1 MLDIIPGSILFFQI
15 IFSLAYFSITFVA
28 IVVEILLLLL
38 CRMIFFF
45 FFVNF
50 LIWSSDSSVR
60 YGLGQ
65 NGIEIEYKNNQ
76 FDRR

>member
-15 IFSLAYFSITFVA
+15 TFSLAYFSITFVA

-38 CRMIFFF
+38 CRMKFF